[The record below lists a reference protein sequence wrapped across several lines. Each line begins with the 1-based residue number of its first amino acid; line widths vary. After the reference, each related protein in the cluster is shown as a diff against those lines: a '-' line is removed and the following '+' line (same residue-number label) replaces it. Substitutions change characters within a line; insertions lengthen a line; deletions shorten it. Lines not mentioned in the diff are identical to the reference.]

1 MTFGGDMPTPEVLDE
16 RVVTGVTRHDMKAAG
31 GIGSHG
37 AADVVGE
44 REIEGV
50 LAGRGEAHQLH
61 RDSVLEKLF
70 DQGNIEFVLPRSYQQ
85 CEGDGFAPD
94 DREIYLMDILEIN
107 EDVVYRGREI
117 GGDGRHKILTRRS

>member
-16 RVVTGVTRHDMKAAG
+16 RVVTGVTRHDVKAAG

-50 LAGRGEAHQLH
+50 LAGRSEAHQLH
-61 RDSVLEKLF
+61 RDSMLEKLF
-70 DQGNIEFVLPRSYQQ
+70 DQGNIEFCLPWAYEQR
-85 CEGDGFAPD
+85 EADGLAPD
-94 DREIYLMDILEIN
+94 DREVNFMDILEIK
-107 EDVVYRGREI
+107 E
-117 GGDGRHKILTRRS
+117 